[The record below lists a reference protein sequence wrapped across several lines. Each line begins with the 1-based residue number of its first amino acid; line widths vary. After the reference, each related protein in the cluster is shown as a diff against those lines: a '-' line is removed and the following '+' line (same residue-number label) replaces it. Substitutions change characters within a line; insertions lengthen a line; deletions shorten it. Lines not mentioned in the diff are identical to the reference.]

1 MKEVSLVEWSGLN
14 YAAKQELLKSKD
26 VLIYDPEAKATS
38 FNEDAL
44 LRIMESMTSIFMVHN
59 TFQRDI
65 EVLALILLHRPFNF
79 WFSETG

>member
-14 YAAKQELLKSKD
+14 DAAKQELLKSKD
-26 VLIYDPEAKATS
+26 VLVYDPEAKGIS

-44 LRIMESMTSIFMVHN
+44 LRIKESMTSIFTVHG

-65 EVLALILLHRPFNF
+65 DVLVLILLRRPFNC
-79 WFSETG
+79 WF